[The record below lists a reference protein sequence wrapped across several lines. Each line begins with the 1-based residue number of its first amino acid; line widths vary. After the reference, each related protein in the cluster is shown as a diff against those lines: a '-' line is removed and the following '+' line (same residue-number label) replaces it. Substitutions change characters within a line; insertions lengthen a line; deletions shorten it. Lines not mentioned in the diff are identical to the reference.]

1 MITSATNNRMKRLV
15 QLREKSKVRFEEN
28 VFLTEGIKMFEEAP
42 NEWVREIYVSESFCH
57 KENNQVLLKNRNFEM
72 VSDEVF
78 KKISDTVT
86 PQGILCVLDRPSYNL
101 EELLQKKNGLFLILE
116 DIQDPG
122 NLGTIMRTA
131 EGAGVDGIFMSR
143 ETVDLFNPKTIR
155 SSMGSIFR
163 VPFFYEDSL
172 KERIE
177 YLKKKQITIYAA
189 HLEGAVFY
197 DTLDYKKGT
206 AFLIGNE
213 GQGLKKETA
222 DLADTAIKIPMCGKV
237 ESLNAA
243 IAAALLTYEAN
254 RQRR

>member
-1 MITSATNNRMKRLV
+1 MITSATNSRMKHLV
-15 QLREKSKVRFEEN
+15 QLREKSKVRLLEN
-28 VFLTEGIKMFEEAP
+28 VFLTEGVKMFEEAP
-42 NEWVREIYVSESFCH
+42 KEWIREIYVSESFCH
-57 KENNQVLLKNRNFEM
+57 RENNQQLLKGRTFEI
-72 VSDEVF
+72 VADDVF

-86 PQGILCVLDRPSYNL
+86 PQGILCVLNRPTYEL
-101 EELLQKKNGLFLILE
+101 EALMEKKNPLFLILE

-131 EGAGVDGIFMSR
+131 EGAGVDGIFMSDQ
-143 ETVDLFNPKTIR
+143 TVDLFNPKTIR

-163 VPFFYEDSL
+163 MPFFYEDSL
-172 KERIE
+172 KERLE
-177 YLKKKQITIYAA
+177 YLKKKQITLYAA

-197 DTLDYKKGT
+197 DTPNYQKGT

-213 GQGLKKETA
+213 GQGLKAQTA
-222 DLADTAIKIPMCGKV
+222 ALADVAVKIPMCGKV

-243 IAAALLTYEAN
+243 IAASLLAYEAN